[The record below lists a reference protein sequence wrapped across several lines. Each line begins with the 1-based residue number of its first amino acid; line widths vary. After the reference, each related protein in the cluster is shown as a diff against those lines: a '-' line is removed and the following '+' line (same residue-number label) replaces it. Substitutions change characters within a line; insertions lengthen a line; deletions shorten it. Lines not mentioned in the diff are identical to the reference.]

1 MSEATPVLLAADVG
15 GTKTDVALFDAAH
28 GPRAPLL
35 ARRYRSAAYADPESM
50 LRTFLREADVPVAA
64 ACVAVAGPVIH
75 GVARP
80 TNLPWRVDR
89 DALGRGLEIARFD
102 LLNDLEA
109 IAWAIPTLEPEDTLT
124 LHEGEPEPT
133 GALAV
138 VAPGTGLG
146 EAFLTWDGTAYR
158 AHASEGGHADFAP
171 ADELQ
176 VGLLEYVRARYGHV
190 SIERVCSG
198 IGIPNIYDYLRDSGR
213 YAESPAVAKRLA
225 DAADRTPVIV
235 EAALEPAGGCPL
247 CVETV
252 HTFVAILG
260 AEAGN
265 LALKTLATGG
275 IHIAGGIPLHMLP
288 ALQGGRLLEAF
299 QSKGRMTEL
308 LKRIPVRVV
317 KRRAALLGAAAYGL
331 ARLGS

>member
-1 MSEATPVLLAADVG
+1 MSEATPVVLAADVG
-15 GTKTDVALFDAAH
+15 GTKTDVALFDAVH
-28 GPRAPLL
+28 GLRAPLL
-35 ARRYRSAAYADPESM
+35 ARRYASAAYADPESM
-50 LRTFLREADVPVAA
+50 LRAFLREANVPVAA
-64 ACVAVAGPVIH
+64 ACIAVAGPVIH

-89 DALGRGLEIARFD
+89 DALGRMLEIARFD

-109 IAWAIPTLEPEDTLT
+109 IAWAIPTLEPEDALT

-133 GALAV
+133 GAMAV

-146 EAFLTWDGTAYR
+146 EAFLTWDGTSYR

-171 ADELQ
+171 TDELQ
-176 VGLLEYVRARYGHV
+176 VGLLEYVRARFGHV
-190 SIERVCSG
+190 SVERVCSG

-213 YAESPAVAKRLA
+213 HAESPAVAKRLA
-225 DAADRTPVIV
+225 DAADRAPVIV
-235 EAALEPAGGCPL
+235 EAALDPAGGCPL

-275 IHIAGGIPLHMLP
+275 IYIAGGIPLHMLP
-288 ALQGGRLLEAF
+288 ALQDGRLLEAF

-317 KRRAALLGAAAYGL
+317 KQRAALLGAAAYGL
-331 ARLGS
+331 AGLGA